1 MKNLFFDKLLGIP
14 HMKNPDATQ
23 SASGLMS
30 AADKT
35 KLDGITSGITSPE
48 TIPNNSDLNNLYS
61 AGVYRMGSVS
71 GAQSLSNC
79 PVETAFSLI
88 VLNPTLSGCVQ
99 MLYTYGT
106 GETFTRSQKDS
117 GQWSSWSKTLNG
129 ESITENFGA
138 SGYFKL
144 PGGTIVQYGQAL
156 TSQDSNSVTV
166 TLPVAYTKNVYA
178 MLATCGNNDTPV
190 ATSRSGLLTTIKLT
204 IPSAVSGA
212 TIFWLTVGY

>member
-1 MKNLFFDKLLGIP
+1 MKNLFFDKFLGVP

-30 AADKT
+30 SADKV

-48 TIPNNSDLNNLYS
+48 TIPNNGDLNNLHS

-106 GETFTRSQKDS
+106 GATFTRALKDS
-117 GQWSSWSKTLNG
+117 GQWSDWSKTLNG

-156 TSQDSNSVTV
+156 TSKDSNNVVV
-166 TLPVAYTKNVYA
+166 TLPLAYSTNIHA
-178 MLATCGNNDTPV
+178 ILACCGTNNTPIAV
-190 ATSRSGLLTTIKLT
+190 TRAGSLTTITLYT
-204 IPSAVSGA
+204 PSPLDGA
-212 TIFWLTVGY
+212 TINWLTVGY

>member
-1 MKNLFFDKLLGIP
+1 MPLSHVLTNLDDARDTLVNSINSRGGNLEESATLYQCAAAVNALASGVLSINGHLP
-14 HMKNPDATQ
+14 DESGSVTIPDATQ

-35 KLDGITSGITSPE
+35 KLDG
-48 TIPNNSDLNNLYS
+48 LNIS
-61 AGVYRMGSVS
+61 
-71 GAQSLSNC
+71 
-79 PVETAFSLI
+79 
-88 VLNPTLSGCVQ
+88 
-99 MLYTYGT
+99 
-106 GETFTRSQKDS
+106 
-117 GQWSSWSKTLNG
+117 
-129 ESITENFGA
+129 ENFGS

-156 TSQDSNSVTV
+156 TSQDSNSVTI
-166 TLPVAYTKNVYA
+166 TLPIAYTKNVYA

-190 ATSRSGLLTTIKLT
+190 ATSRSGSLTTIKLT